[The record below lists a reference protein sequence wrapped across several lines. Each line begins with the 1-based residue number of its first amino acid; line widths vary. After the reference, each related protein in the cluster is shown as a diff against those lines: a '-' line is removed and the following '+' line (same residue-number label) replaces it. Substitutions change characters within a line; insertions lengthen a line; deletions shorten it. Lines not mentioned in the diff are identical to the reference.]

1 MTEKKKTTAA
11 EKSNKHRQLLDEL
24 SAQKT
29 TETAAEGEQ
38 GRRGETPSDGSVP
51 AGKRGLDHIRTLI
64 ENASQPGTTDDDAE
78 ILPDQDDDT
87 DNDTGSNAPVPQD
100 WGYSLEKMN
109 AEWSL
114 VLIGS
119 KVAMVREQPH
129 AKEEDRVRVVQVD
142 SFHRLYNNKPTQV
155 MGADGKIKTVSWSKR
170 WEGERHRRQYDGI
183 EFFPNPEGKAGTRG
197 YLNLWQ
203 GFSYRPDARAGSWSV
218 LKDHMLTNICN
229 EDTELFRWVFAWFA
243 HMLQRPRERPGTAL
257 VIRGLMGTGK
267 SIMGEVMGS
276 LIAPHFF
283 QVDDPRYITGQF
295 NAHMSA
301 CLLLQAEEAVWAGDK
316 VAEGRLKGLITSK
329 TQMIESKG
337 VDPYRLDNFVRIM
350 MTSNEDWVVPAGKD
364 ERRYCVLDCAPNAK
378 ENHGYFGEMMV
389 ELEEGGR
396 QALLADLLAF
406 DLNTVNLRQIPRTGA
421 LLQQKLRSLDSVDQ
435 FVFDRLY
442 EGTILRADDTWN
454 PTVFVVKQ
462 LLHEEYLA
470 SADKVG
476 IKRRANLNEF
486 SKSLIKLIPE
496 IKDTRPRGGDR
507 KRAYVFPDLQTCR
520 RSFEEA
526 VGQAVDWPAEECEPP
541 FQSEQ
546 STWIETG

>member
-24 SAQKT
+24 SAQKA
-29 TETAAEGEQ
+29 TETEAEADQ
-38 GRRGETPSDGSVP
+38 GQRGETPSEGSVP

-64 ENASQPGTTDDDAE
+64 ENASQPGTTDDDDDV
-78 ILPDQDDDT
+78 LSDQEDDT
-87 DNDTGSNAPVPQD
+87 DNDTGSSAPVPQE

-283 QVDDPRYITGQF
+283 QVDARYITGQF

-378 ENHGYFGEMMV
+378 ENHGYFGEMMA

-454 PTVFVVKQ
+454 PTACVVKQ
-462 LLHEEYLA
+462 FLHEEYLT

-496 IKDTRPRGGDR
+496 IKDTRPRSGDR

-526 VGQAVDWPAEECEPP
+526 VGQAVDWPAEEYKPP
-541 FQSEQ
+541 SQSEL
-546 STWIETG
+546 SSWGETG